1 MISINNI
8 LSRLDI
14 LFYIIVFAI
23 IYVVIIY
30 LWKKIAQLESSFYKL
45 ETTFATQLLNKEKD
59 VNSNKLAEDILS
71 QVFDNKDEKIEII
84 EEPDVEADV
93 EADVVPD
100 VNIEELI
107 PDTITELIEVSDVV
121 SKSSVDETTLSKSKL
136 SKMSVDQLKEYCGNL
151 GYQVDG
157 TKTDLINRILNNQ
170 KS

>member
-84 EEPDVEADV
+84 EEPEPDVE
-93 EADVVPD
+93 PD

-107 PDTITELIEVSDVV
+107 PDTITEITEVSDVV

-157 TKTDLINRILNNQ
+157 TKADLINRILNNQ
-170 KS
+170 RS

>member
-84 EEPDVEADV
+84 EEPE
-93 EADVVPD
+93 PD

-107 PDTITELIEVSDVV
+107 PDTITEITEVSDVV

-136 SKMSVDQLKEYCGNL
+136 SKMSVEQLKEYCGNL

-170 KS
+170 RS

>member
-84 EEPDVEADV
+84 EEPE
-93 EADVVPD
+93 PD

-107 PDTITELIEVSDVV
+107 PDTITEITEVSDVV

-136 SKMSVDQLKEYCGNL
+136 SKMSVEQLKEYCGNL

-157 TKTDLINRILNNQ
+157 TKADLINRILNNQ
-170 KS
+170 RS

>member
-14 LFYIIVFAI
+14 LFYIVVFAI

-84 EEPDVEADV
+84 EEPEPNVE
-93 EADVVPD
+93 PD
-100 VNIEELI
+100 VNIE
-107 PDTITELIEVSDVV
+107 
-121 SKSSVDETTLSKSKL
+121 
-136 SKMSVDQLKEYCGNL
+136 
-151 GYQVDG
+151 
-157 TKTDLINRILNNQ
+157 
-170 KS
+170 

>member
-84 EEPDVEADV
+84 EEPEP
-93 EADVVPD
+93 EPD

-107 PDTITELIEVSDVV
+107 PDTITEITEVSDVV

-136 SKMSVDQLKEYCGNL
+136 SKMSVEQLKEYCGNL

-170 KS
+170 RS

>member
-84 EEPDVEADV
+84 EEPDVVSDV
-93 EADVVPD
+93 EQV
-100 VNIEELI
+100 VNIEDLI
-107 PDTITELIEVSDVV
+107 PDTITEITEVSDVV
-121 SKSSVDETTLSKSKL
+121 SKSSVDEIALSKSKL

>member
-84 EEPDVEADV
+84 EEPDEEPDV
-93 EADVVPD
+93 EPV

-107 PDTITELIEVSDVV
+107 PDTITELTEVSDVV

-136 SKMSVDQLKEYCGNL
+136 SKMSVEQLKEYCGNL

-170 KS
+170 RS

>member
-84 EEPDVEADV
+84 EEQDVEP
-93 EADVVPD
+93 DVVPD

-107 PDTITELIEVSDVV
+107 PDTITELTEVSDVV

-136 SKMSVDQLKEYCGNL
+136 SKMSVEQLKEYCGNL

-157 TKTDLINRILNNQ
+157 TKADLINRILNNQ
-170 KS
+170 RS

>member
-84 EEPDVEADV
+84 EEPDVE
-93 EADVVPD
+93 PD

-107 PDTITELIEVSDVV
+107 PDTITELTEVSDVV

-136 SKMSVDQLKEYCGNL
+136 SKMSVEQLKEYCGNL

-170 KS
+170 RS

>member
-84 EEPDVEADV
+84 EEPEADV
-93 EADVVPD
+93 EPD

-107 PDTITELIEVSDVV
+107 PDTITELTEVSDVV

-136 SKMSVDQLKEYCGNL
+136 SKMSVEQLKEYCGNL

-157 TKTDLINRILNNQ
+157 TKADLINRILNNQ
-170 KS
+170 RS

>member
-84 EEPDVEADV
+84 EESDIVPDIVQ
-93 EADVVPD
+93 D

-107 PDTITELIEVSDVV
+107 PDTITEITEVSDVV
-121 SKSSVDETTLSKSKL
+121 SKSSVDETSLSKSKL

-157 TKTDLINRILNNQ
+157 TKADLINRILNNQ
-170 KS
+170 RS

>member
-84 EEPDVEADV
+84 EEKDV

-107 PDTITELIEVSDVV
+107 PDTITELTEVSDVV

-157 TKTDLINRILNNQ
+157 TKADLINRILNNQ
-170 KS
+170 RS

>member
-84 EEPDVEADV
+84 EEQDVEPDVE
-93 EADVVPD
+93 PD

-107 PDTITELIEVSDVV
+107 PDTITEITEVSDVV

-136 SKMSVDQLKEYCGNL
+136 SKMSVEQLKEYCGNL

-157 TKTDLINRILNNQ
+157 TKADLINRILNNQ
-170 KS
+170 RS

>member
-84 EEPDVEADV
+84 EEPEP
-93 EADVVPD
+93 EPD

-107 PDTITELIEVSDVV
+107 PDTITEITEVSDVV

-136 SKMSVDQLKEYCGNL
+136 SKMSVEQLKEYCGNL

-157 TKTDLINRILNNQ
+157 TKADLINRILNNQ
-170 KS
+170 RS

>member
-84 EEPDVEADV
+84 EEPEPDVE
-93 EADVVPD
+93 PD

-107 PDTITELIEVSDVV
+107 PDTITELTEVSDVV

-136 SKMSVDQLKEYCGNL
+136 SKMSVEQLKEYCGNL

-157 TKTDLINRILNNQ
+157 TKADLINRILNNQ
-170 KS
+170 RS

>member
-84 EEPDVEADV
+84 EEPEPDVE
-93 EADVVPD
+93 PD

-107 PDTITELIEVSDVV
+107 PDTITEITEVSDVV

-136 SKMSVDQLKEYCGNL
+136 SKMSVEQLKEYCGNL

-157 TKTDLINRILNNQ
+157 TKADLINRILNNQ
-170 KS
+170 RS

>member
-84 EEPDVEADV
+84 EEPE
-93 EADVVPD
+93 PD

-107 PDTITELIEVSDVV
+107 PDTITELTEVSDVV

-136 SKMSVDQLKEYCGNL
+136 SKMSVEQLKEYCGNL

-157 TKTDLINRILNNQ
+157 TKADLINRILNNQ
-170 KS
+170 RS